1 MSVLN
6 GSIRDVVAGDALD
19 VRRTVTDIPAGQTL
33 AKAWLTFKSDLA
45 AADNSLLQKVIV
57 PGAVVGQGQITDTG
71 ADGTGEVLFQL
82 SNAETLALPIGVRT
96 AYDIKV
102 LTSAGKIYTP
112 EQGVWL
118 SVPRVTQAIA

>member
-6 GSIRDVVAGDALD
+6 GSIRIVAGDDVD

-33 AKAWLTFKSDLA
+33 VKAWLTFKSSLSAGDA
-45 AADNSLLQKVIV
+45 SLLQKIIL

-82 SNAETLALPIGVRT
+82 SNADTLGLPIGNRLL
-96 AYDIKV
+96 YSIKV
-102 LTSAGKIYTP
+102 LTSANKIYTP
-112 EQGVWL
+112 EQGIYQ
-118 SVPRVTQAIA
+118 SVPRVTQAIV